1 MLNRYKTSDGRRMIY
16 ESYDALL
23 KLWDTELTELDIDT
37 SWGKTHV
44 ITAGSKANPP
54 LVLFHGVGDNSAL
67 MWIYNAKALAQ
78 HFFIAALDAVGG
90 SGKSE
95 PNERYFKD
103 FDQTKWID
111 EVLDGLSIGKAD
123 LAGVSYGCYL
133 TQCYAIKRPERVGKI
148 LCMAGS
154 IACGGGHS
162 RMFRMMK
169 VFLPEAMFPTD
180 KNVLRLIRKLS
191 GDNAAAFTDNADL
204 MRHWACLLRY
214 FNNQSMMYHKMRS
227 FTPQQFAAIRDRMF
241 ILIGD
246 RDPLSHHSDALKL
259 MDENKVN
266 YQIVSGAG
274 HGINHEKAER
284 INRTMVEYFLR
295 EPKAMV

>member
-1 MLNRYKTSDGRRMIY
+1 
-16 ESYDALL
+16 
-23 KLWDTELTELDIDT
+23 
-37 SWGKTHV
+37 
-44 ITAGSKANPP
+44 
-54 LVLFHGVGDNSAL
+54 
-67 MWIYNAKALAQ
+67 
-78 HFFIAALDAVGG
+78 
-90 SGKSE
+90 
-95 PNERYFKD
+95 
-103 FDQTKWID
+103 
-111 EVLDGLSIGKAD
+111 
-123 LAGVSYGCYL
+123 
-133 TQCYAIKRPERVGKI
+133 
-148 LCMAGS
+148 
-154 IACGGGHS
+154 
-162 RMFRMMK
+162 MMK
-169 VFLPEAMFPTD
+169 VFLPEALFPTD

-191 GDNAAAFTDNADL
+191 GDNAAAFTDNANL

-259 MDENKVN
+259 MDENKVS

-274 HGINHEKAER
+274 HGINHEKAEY